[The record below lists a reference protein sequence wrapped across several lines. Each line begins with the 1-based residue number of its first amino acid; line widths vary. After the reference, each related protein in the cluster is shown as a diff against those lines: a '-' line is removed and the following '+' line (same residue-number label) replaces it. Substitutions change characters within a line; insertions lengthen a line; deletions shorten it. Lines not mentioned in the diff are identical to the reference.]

1 MKKLFLGFSLLM
13 AAPLSASE
21 GLKIYT
27 YGGGEILQKV
37 FNLVSIICSAKIEGY
52 DTAVWIAVNIG
63 LLVAVIMA
71 MTKMN
76 FSPVWKQWLIPVF
89 LTVSLFTLNTE
100 KVIIHDDLVRNDSK
114 QKDYKVDNVPLL
126 LAYTAHFFSSLSH
139 GMTEMLED
147 GAHMIDDGVYNWT
160 GHIYAG
166 KSLFNTRKIRII
178 DEVTEENFRNFCSEC
193 VFRDLGLGLYT
204 KEELGKAP
212 NLLEFLEKNT
222 SKIRG
227 VQYRQ
232 PNHTI
237 GSIDGKTEPTPGSTG
252 MLSCQHAISR
262 IHKHLGDQL
271 ANSKE
276 LLIGSI
282 GNEYQ
287 HLIDKSEKAPIQNL
301 IEQQIAIDTL
311 KDYTVGRYDTLAA
324 KRAEQ
329 LQIASQKILGA
340 MGANILLASRNY
352 FEALLYGVFPLVI
365 IVSLISLGFR
375 VLLGW
380 IQIIAWVSF
389 WPPCFVIANFILD
402 CIWEAKKNSLGFS
415 GKSYSLTMSDGL
427 FDLYNHMEGIACGIF
442 LTIPLLSW
450 GLLYLSKGG
459 ASALV
464 HWASSFTGAA
474 QGSASIAAGEETT
487 GNYSY
492 KNVGLSSKSFGNS
505 SENQRNLSPL
515 LMGGTTVT
523 QDALGKVTTS
533 LEGEGLSIDER
544 KSSLLSDIS
553 SSEAFSNSVQSHLR
567 EAESVTQG
575 ESISLSKNIAHTANT
590 AQGLSKH
597 MSNASSLS
605 EGWDTSELSN
615 MQRQAQEIYTKA
627 EEYGKTHS
635 MDTAQVFD
643 EALKVGAG
651 WGIGLKAGIDGS
663 LSNRFSE
670 SEGDQKS
677 ERLSDAVSIYE
688 SMQHL
693 AQTVHREG
701 GNFSSQEGFRDYQDF
716 ADSFS
721 QTESSATQL
730 NSAYSKQKSLET
742 LESGIQ
748 SKDLRIS
755 QNLNNAFMG
764 HLEKNLGDK
773 ELIQQTLAQPEMRQR
788 EIDQFIRS
796 ATPQTIIKPSSLKQE
811 YIAESRGFES
821 GHSSW
826 QSEIDIARSQ
836 KSSWQEKITPHL
848 PSNPQG
854 NFRESQS
861 LEKLE
866 AVKSE
871 SFGGFNPQ
879 GPSQKEKK
887 SELLERFERIESRSV
902 AIPPQDLDEKSNP
915 IGGEFI
921 DQRDH
926 FDKQAEPNFLVK
938 SFKHSTLLKT
948 AEKAGEFLGF
958 PKEQLDE
965 NGNTIPSKPYDPG
978 LPGWDSLTDEQKT
991 AVMDS
996 RASDYFP

>member
-1 MKKLFLGFSLLM
+1 MKRLLFVLSILFCSC
-13 AAPLSASE
+13 ASASE

-27 YGGGEILQKV
+27 YGGGEILQKI
-37 FNLVSIICSAKIEGY
+37 FNLVSIICGAKIADY
-52 DTAVWIAVNIG
+52 DVAVWIAVNIG
-63 LLVAVIMA
+63 LLVAVVMA

-76 FSPVWKQWLIPVF
+76 LSPIWKQWLIPVF

-100 KVIIHDDLVRNDSK
+100 KVIIHDYLIKKDAK
-114 QKDYKVDNVPLL
+114 QNTYRVDNVPLL
-126 LAYTAHFFSSLSH
+126 LAYTAHFFSTLSH

-147 GAHMIDDGVYNWT
+147 GSHLVDDGVYNWT

-166 KSLFNTRKIRII
+166 KSLFNTRKMRII

-212 NLLEFLEKNT
+212 NLLEFLEERT

-232 PNHTI
+232 PNHSI
-237 GSIDGKTEPTPGSTG
+237 GPLDGKEEPSPGTTG

-262 IHKHLGDQL
+262 IHKHLGNEL

-276 LLIGSI
+276 LLMGSI
-282 GNEYQ
+282 GSEYQ
-287 HLIDKSEKAPIQNL
+287 HLLDKSEKAPIQKL
-301 IEQQIAIDTL
+301 VEQQIAIDTL
-311 KDYTVGRYDTLAA
+311 KGYTVGRYDTLAA

-365 IVSLISLGFR
+365 IVSLISLGFK

-389 WPPCFVIANFILD
+389 WPPCFVIANFVLD
-402 CIWEAKKNSLGFS
+402 CIWEAKKNGLGFS
-415 GKSYSLTMSDGL
+415 GKAYSFTMSDGL

-442 LTIPLLSW
+442 VTIPLLSW

-474 QGSASIAAGEETT
+474 QGSSSVAAGEEVT
-487 GNYSY
+487 GNYNY
-492 KNVGLSSKSFGNS
+492 KNIGLSSRSFGNA

-515 LMGGTTVT
+515 LMGGTTST
-523 QDALGKVTTS
+523 QDAQGRMTTS
-533 LEGEGLSIDER
+533 MEGEGLSMDER
-544 KSSLLSDIS
+544 KSNLLTDIS
-553 SSEAFSNSVQSHLR
+553 HSDAFTNSVQSHLR
-567 EAESVTQG
+567 DAESVTQG
-575 ESISLSKNIAHTANT
+575 ESATLSKNVSHTVNT
-590 AQGLSKH
+590 AQGLNKH
-597 MSNASSLS
+597 VSNASSMS
-605 EGWDTSELSN
+605 EGWDSSELSN
-615 MQRQAQEIYTKA
+615 MQRQSQEIFTKA
-627 EEYGKTHS
+627 EEYGKTHN
-635 MDTAQVFD
+635 MDTTQVFD

-677 ERLSDAVSIYE
+677 ERFSDAVSIYE
-688 SMQHL
+688 SMQSL

-701 GNFSSQEGFRDYQDF
+701 GNFSAEEGFRDYQDF

-721 QTESSATQL
+721 QTENSAQQL
-730 NSAYSKQKSLET
+730 NAAYSTQKTLEN

-748 SKDLRIS
+748 SNDLRVS

-764 HLEKNLGDK
+764 HLEEKLGDK
-773 ELIQQTLAQPEMRQR
+773 ELIQQTLAQPEMRQK
-788 EIDQFIRS
+788 EIDGFIRNL
-796 ATPQTIIKPSSLKQE
+796 TPKTSIEASNLQQE
-811 YIAESRGFES
+811 YEVERGVLENS
-821 GHSSW
+821 HSSW
-826 QSEIDIARSQ
+826 QSEIDTSRSQ
-836 KSSWQEKITPHL
+836 KASWQEKVMSHV
-848 PSNPQG
+848 PSSHEGVFGGSRN
-854 NFRESQS
+854 

-866 AVKSE
+866 AVKQE

-879 GPSQKEKK
+879 GSHQEEKK
-887 SELLERFERIESRSV
+887 TELVQRF
-902 AIPPQDLDEKSNP
+902 
-915 IGGEFI
+915 
-921 DQRDH
+921 
-926 FDKQAEPNFLVK
+926 QAEEPKGNFQASQGQFKAKSKPNFLLKVP
-938 SFKHSTLLKT
+938 KHSVLLKT
-948 AEKAGEFLGF
+948 AVKAGELLGF
-958 PKEQLDE
+958 PQTQLDE
-965 NGNTIPSKPYDPG
+965 NGSPLPSKPYDPG
-978 LPGWDSLTDEQKT
+978 LPGWDNLTDEQKV
-991 AVMDS
+991 AVMDT
-996 RASDYFP
+996 RTSDFFP